1 MIVWLNHKKAGSLEK
16 RFSDDDHL
24 TISGIDLMIPSE
36 VVSQR
41 RLLPFPKFVLVSRF
55 PSEDM
60 HQLVVTLLM
69 LGRYL
74 WNSTTSE
81 RETMSWDTV
90 VEKGIVVGSAT
101 QPWNP
106 TLAFSKI

>member
-1 MIVWLNHKKAGSLEK
+1 
-16 RFSDDDHL
+16 
-24 TISGIDLMIPSE
+24 MIPSE
-36 VVSQR
+36 VVSQGDSFQ
-41 RLLPFPKFVLVSRF
+41 FPKFVLVSRF
-55 PSEDM
+55 PSEDI

-81 RETMSWDTV
+81 REMMSWDAV

-106 TLAFSKI
+106 TLAFLSKI